1 MGKES
6 SEHAMEALSAED
18 CREALDAGALVIT
31 ATRRLARAMQADYA
45 RASGADSWATPA
57 ILPWSAWVQSAFRE
71 LRDFGRLEEHRA
83 CLSDG
88 QSAALWE
95 QLLAQD
101 EVTRALLMPSAAVE
115 SFREAWALAHEWRLP
130 WAELQARGGEDCR
143 SFLRIARAY
152 ERRLAAMDCLDTAQ
166 LPALLAPCLGQRDGP
181 QVLLAGF
188 DTLTPVQQQIMA
200 AFGER
205 ARRLA
210 PPRHGSAPRLMA
222 FADERAEL
230 AAAATWARDRLEQD
244 PAARLAIVIPDL
256 GAQGALVEGLLD
268 EALAPRRMLAGA
280 SLLPRPW
287 NVSLGAPLLDT
298 PAVAAVFLSLGLI
311 RPGLETLEVGRLL
324 RSPFI
329 AGAASEAGARARLD
343 AWAREHAG
351 EQVGRKQLLRWL
363 AGAEGAPACPV
374 LAAGIEGFLAETGS
388 APRRRRPSEWAAA
401 LARALKR
408 LGWPGETPPDS
419 ATWQAVQAW
428 AGLLDDLAGIDAVSG
443 RISLGDAVARLRR
456 LAAERRFQPETPAL
470 PVQVLGLL
478 ETAGLE
484 FDATWVSGLHDG
496 VMPAGLRPCPLLPA
510 AMQRERRMPRACP
523 DAELAHARHTVER
536 LAASAPEVVFSYP
549 EARADEPLRPSPVLS
564 GFPVEAAPVPARQG
578 VAAMIFEGRRLEA
591 RRDEQ
596 APPLAGAVR
605 GGTGVLSAQSSC
617 PFQAFAVY
625 RLHAEPLETPTSGV
639 DPRTRGALVH
649 QVLHALWGTLRDRDG
664 LAGLDAASRL
674 ARVEEAVNVAAAALL
689 AWVPR
694 GLAAIEREETVRRI
708 LQLLALELERPDFRV
723 LQREQRVTIELGP
736 LSIRGQ
742 ADRVDQLAEG
752 VAVIDYKTG
761 AADPARWEGE
771 RPADAQMPVYSLA
784 FGDELVGLAYA
795 SLKPGEVGFY
805 GRAMSAEALGPLRK
819 KFRVTGSEEWQAMR
833 KSWREVVERLAQS
846 FSAGHAAVDP
856 LRPRV
861 TGGSCTYCHLGT
873 LCRRDELLRA
883 GVIGDD

>member
-1 MGKES
+1 MGTDEG
-6 SEHAMEALSAED
+6 AVEALSASG
-18 CREALDAGALVIT
+18 CREALDDGALVIT
-31 ATRRLARAMQADYA
+31 ATRRLARAMQAEYA
-45 RASGADSWATPA
+45 RAAGADSWVTPA
-57 ILPWSAWVQSAFRE
+57 IIPWSAWVQSAFRE
-71 LRDFGRLEEHRA
+71 LRDFGHLDEYRA

-95 QLLAQD
+95 QLLGED
-101 EVTRALLMPSAAVE
+101 ELTRTLLMPSGAVE
-115 SFREAWALAHEWRLP
+115 SFREAWALAHEWRLA

-143 SFLRIARAY
+143 SFLRVARAY
-152 ERRLAAMDCLDTAQ
+152 ERRLATMECLDKAQ
-166 LPALLAPCLGQRDGP
+166 LPALLASCLRQQQGP
-181 QVLLAGF
+181 PVLFAGF
-188 DTLTPVQQQIMA
+188 DTLTPAQEQIMA

-210 PPRHGSAPRLMA
+210 SPRHASAPRLLA
-222 FADERAEL
+222 FPDERAEL
-230 AAAATWARDRLEQD
+230 AAAAAWARERLERN

-298 PAVAAVFLSLGLI
+298 PVVAAAFLSLGLI
-311 RPGLETLEVGRLL
+311 RHGLETLELGRLL

-329 AGAASEAGARARLD
+329 AGAASEAAARARLD
-343 AWAREHAG
+343 AWARGHAG
-351 EQVGRKQLLRWL
+351 EEVGRTQLMRWL
-363 AGAEGAPACPV
+363 GGAEGAPACPV

-388 APRRRRPSEWAAA
+388 APRRRPPSAWAAA
-401 LARALKR
+401 LTRALKR
-408 LGWPGETPPDS
+408 LGWPGDVPPDS
-419 ATWQAVQAW
+419 PTWQAIQAW
-428 AGLLDDLAGIDAVSG
+428 AELLDDLAGIDAVSG
-443 RISLGDAVARLRR
+443 RMTLGDAVARLRR
-456 LAAERRFQPETPAL
+456 LAAERRFQPETPEL

-523 DAELAHARHTVER
+523 DAELTHARHTVER
-536 LAASAPEVVFSYP
+536 LSASAPEVVFSYP
-549 EARADEPLRPSPVLS
+549 ETRADEPLRPSPVLS
-564 GFPVEAAPVPARQG
+564 GFPVEVGPIPGGQG
-578 VAAMIFEGRRLEA
+578 VAGMMFAGRRLEA
-591 RRDEQ
+591 RADEH

-605 GGTGVLSAQSSC
+605 GGTGLLSAQSSC

-649 QVLHALWGTLRDRDG
+649 QVLHALWGRLRDRDS
-664 LAGLDAASRL
+664 LAGLDAAKRL
-674 ARVEEAVNVAAAALL
+674 ARVEEAVNTAAASLL
-689 AWVPR
+689 AGVPQ
-694 GLAAIEREETVRRI
+694 GLATIEREETVRRI

-723 LQREQRVTIELGP
+723 LQREQRVTIELGA
-736 LSIRGQ
+736 LRIRGQ
-742 ADRVDQLAEG
+742 ADRVDQLADG
-752 VAVIDYKTG
+752 VVVIDYKTG

-784 FGDELVGLAYA
+784 FGEELVGLAYA

-805 GRAMSAEALGPLRK
+805 GRAMSAEALGPWRK

-833 KSWREVVERLAQS
+833 KSWREVVERLAES

-856 LRPRV
+856 LRPRIA
-861 TGGSCTYCHLGT
+861 GGSCTYCHLGA